1 MMSKKFAIKL
11 YSVKCVCVWGGG
23 VGSDAAGTPSTQMVG
38 TRQGNN
44 TEVKCLLSDLGV
56 SDGKRK
62 KVGYHLK
69 DQESFR
75 EGGGN

>member
-1 MMSKKFAIKL
+1 MI
-11 YSVKCVCVWGGG
+11 
-23 VGSDAAGTPSTQMVG
+23 GTK
-38 TRQGNN
+38 QGKN

-56 SDGKRK
+56 SDGKGK